1 MTFCS
6 SRIKKNCSSDFTL
19 VCQHSGR
26 GIHIVEETPAQLEG
40 TDWNTLIPSQY
51 GEDLDLMYV
60 GEVTLQGGSGSS
72 SPTGSTCPF
81 IDLLTLSI
89 RTFSVD
95 SENGSLNKFCG
106 QENNPCTLTK
116 ALSITRAH
124 SIIAFPGTYD
134 LSTLIPIQSPPT
146 TRTLQAHKPSEHSHT
161 ISAPPDGR
169 ISVQSTQVS
178 FTSLTFT
185 LTSSRS
191 VPLIEWMHRR
201 TSQSTLSPSLSL
213 QPLSSASQAHSAPQ
227 KLPSPL

>member
-1 MTFCS
+1 
-6 SRIKKNCSSDFTL
+6 
-19 VCQHSGR
+19 
-26 GIHIVEETPAQLEG
+26 
-40 TDWNTLIPSQY
+40 
-51 GEDLDLMYV
+51 MYV

-72 SPTGSTCPF
+72 SPTGTTCPF

-169 ISVQSTQVS
+169 ISVSQHRSASPVSTSHLPAVEVCH
-178 FTSLTFT
+178 SLK
-185 LTSSRS
+185 
-191 VPLIEWMHRR
+191 WMHSH
-201 TSQSTLSPSLSL
+201 TSHSTLSPSLKQTATPSL